1 MSRSSRSSSPRW
13 PSRALAIVFAATGAA
28 SLHLQPLHT
37 SCSSRRDALLG
48 AAGFFATP
56 LLPAWSAPNPLCDP
70 LVSQLKGPDGKEVY
84 LVGTAH
90 ISQES
95 AALVRNVIRAVKPD
109 TVMIELDA
117 SRAGRMMPPGGGA
130 PTLAT
135 APPAPPEKKKPSFSP
150 QNVALDLLQGK
161 GDEAGT
167 EAVGYGLSSL
177 YKNLDEMG
185 YQSGQEFVVAVNE
198 ARALGADVL
207 LGDRDARKTL
217 QRIREALVESVRS
230 GALQR
235 ALKDEA
241 PPPAFV
247 GESLKMDAPT
257 QMTPDNINAMM
268 GLLKTRENTRVLA
281 DYIQREL
288 PPLYTALIAERDEYM
303 ANSLLQSPGKRMV
316 AVTGLAHMDG
326 IERRFLSASA
336 ARGCPAR

>member
-1 MSRSSRSSSPRW
+1 MA
-13 PSRALAIVFAATGAA
+13 SRALAVLLAATGAA
-28 SLHLQPLHT
+28 SLRLHT
-37 SCSSRRDALLG
+37 PCSSRRDALLG
-48 AAGFFATP
+48 AAGFFSTP

-217 QRIREALVESVRS
+217 QRIREALVENVRS
-230 GALQR
+230 GAAASAQGRGAAPRLSAR
-235 ALKDEA
+235 A
-241 PPPAFV
+241 
-247 GESLKMDAPT
+247 SRWT
-257 QMTPDNINAMM
+257 RRRMTPDNINAMM

-303 ANSLLQSPGKRMV
+303 ANSLLQSPGNGWSR
-316 AVTGLAHMDG
+316 
-326 IERRFLSASA
+326 
-336 ARGCPAR
+336 

>member
-1 MSRSSRSSSPRW
+1 M
-13 PSRALAIVFAATGAA
+13 A
-28 SLHLQPLHT
+28 
-37 SCSSRRDALLG
+37 RR
-48 AAGFFATP
+48 
-56 LLPAWSAPNPLCDP
+56 
-70 LVSQLKGPDGKEVY
+70 
-84 LVGTAH
+84 
-90 ISQES
+90 S
-95 AALVRNVIRAVKPD
+95 AAP
-109 TVMIELDA
+109 
-117 SRAGRMMPPGGGA
+117 
-130 PTLAT
+130 
-135 APPAPPEKKKPSFSP
+135 KKPSFTT
-150 QNVALDLLQGK
+150 QNIALDLLQGK
-161 GDEAGT
+161 GGEAGT

>member
-1 MSRSSRSSSPRW
+1 M
-13 PSRALAIVFAATGAA
+13 SRALAVLLAATGAA
-28 SLHLQPLHT
+28 SLRLHT
-37 SCSSRRDALLG
+37 PCSSRRDALLG

-117 SRAGRMMPPGGGA
+117 SRAGRMM